1 MNKIKVE
8 FINTWPSCDSIG
20 RLVQSSVERY
30 GDKIELKMYR
40 TGKDMDYIKKYGM
53 IYVGTMIVNEKIFI
67 KNLNK
72 KSIDKAIDDAINEL
86 DA

>member
-53 IYVGTMIVNEKIFI
+53 IYVGTMIINEKTFI

-86 DA
+86 DT

>member
-1 MNKIKVE
+1 
-8 FINTWPSCDSIG
+8 
-20 RLVQSSVERY
+20 
-30 GDKIELKMYR
+30 
-40 TGKDMDYIKKYGM
+40 MDYIKKYGM
-53 IYVGTMIVNEKIFI
+53 IYVGTMIVNKKIFI